1 MEKLLQVTY
10 RSTLKEND
18 LVEIISGSFTRNK
31 ENNIGGVIFVSNKDI
46 IQTIEGF
53 DFDIIKLY
61 SKIEKDSRH
70 YDVMLLDVHE
80 VSERHFQKWKMQI
93 QPKTRKEFKEY
104 ISKTSEYDT
113 STYNILKDCFVKN
126 KFSYNSLSQPIVY
139 S

>member
-1 MEKLLQVTY
+1 MKKLLQVTY

-18 LVEIISGSFTRNK
+18 LVEIISGSYTRNK

-53 DFDIIKLY
+53 DSDIIRLY

-80 VSERHFQKWKMQI
+80 MCERHFQKWKMQI

-104 ISKTSEYDT
+104 INKTGEYDT